1 MKRILSIG
9 LGLLVVAS
17 TIGITINKH
26 YSGGELFSYAL
37 FGEADSC
44 CEVNCECCEE
54 ESTTIKVEDDFI
66 TTSFDLIKIVVS
78 EVFQKAIDSIFAEA
92 TEPGVNETL
101 IEKDKSPPSIRSGEK
116 YTQAY
121 LL

>member
-1 MKRILSIG
+1 MKKILSIG
-9 LGLLVVAS
+9 LGFLLVVS

-54 ESTTIKVEDDFI
+54 ESTTIKVEDDFVS
-66 TTSFDLIKIVVS
+66 TSFDLIKIIVS
-78 EVFQKAIDSIFAEA
+78 EVFQNAIDSIFAEA
-92 TEPGVNETL
+92 SEPGLKKASPE
-101 IEKDKSPPSIRSGEK
+101 IDKSPPPIRSGEK